1 MCWRSSSIASERK
14 GEDEDDDHDDEEL
27 LIALTIAN
35 RIADSPEKIVKEFL
49 QSRSNS
55 SSDSLE
61 AVFDL
66 PLHTSRNQNPSI
78 ADEGTHEDDFFH
90 VFLDLKKGTEPHI
103 TSTPNC
109 RSSSRTSVW
118 ILALNVLSCTEG
130 SQVSIV
136 CRRNCM
142 NKHKH
147 QCRNQEKTISEN
159 QCSNPTHVR
168 TNGN

>member
-1 MCWRSSSIASERK
+1 M
-14 GEDEDDDHDDEEL
+14 
-27 LIALTIAN
+27 ALTIAN

-49 QSRSNS
+49 QRRSNS

-66 PLHTSRNQNPSI
+66 PLHTSRNQNNQNPSI
-78 ADEGTHEDDFFH
+78 ANEGTHEDNFFH
-90 VFLDLKKGTEPHI
+90 IFLDLRKGTGPHI

-118 ILALNVLSCTEG
+118 ILALNVVSCMEG
-130 SQVSIV
+130 SQMSIV

-142 NKHKH
+142 NKHEH
-147 QCRNQEKTISEN
+147 QWRNQEKTISEN